1 MYKNKRIL
9 AVIPARGGSKGI
21 KNKNLKKINNRSLL
35 SHVIILAK
43 KIKIIDKIIVSSDSN
58 KILEESEKLGL
69 KTYFK
74 RSKKLSGDK
83 VGDLPVL
90 IEAIYKT
97 EKKTHQ
103 EFDVIAMLQP
113 TSPLRTIKDVKNA
126 IVKCIDKNYNAVWTI
141 SKIDKKFHPLKQ
153 LVIVNENLELNDKK
167 GKKIIARQQLIDTY
181 YRNGAAYVYKKKI
194 LTQKK
199 NFYPN
204 KMGYII
210 SLKKQISI
218 DSIKDLKLA
227 KQYFNE

>member
-21 KNKNLKKINNRSLL
+21 KNKNLRKINNKSLL
-35 SHVIILAK
+35 AHTIILAK
-43 KIKIIDKIIVSSDSN
+43 KIKIIDKIIVSSDSS

-90 IEAIYKT
+90 IEAISKT
-97 EKKTHQ
+97 EKKTYQ

-113 TSPLRTIKDVKNA
+113 TAPLRTIKDVKNA
-126 IVKCIDKNYNAVWTI
+126 IVKCIDKNYDAVWTV
-141 SKIDKKFHPLKQ
+141 SRIDKKFHPLKQ
-153 LVIVNENLELNDKK
+153 LVLVNENLELNDKK
-167 GKKIIARQQLIDTY
+167 GKKIIARQQLKNTY
-181 YRNGAAYVYKKKI
+181 FRNGAAYVYKKKI

-204 KMGYII
+204 QMGYII
-210 SLKKQISI
+210 SLTKQISI
-218 DSIKDLKLA
+218 DTIKDLKLA
-227 KQYFNE
+227 KKYFNV